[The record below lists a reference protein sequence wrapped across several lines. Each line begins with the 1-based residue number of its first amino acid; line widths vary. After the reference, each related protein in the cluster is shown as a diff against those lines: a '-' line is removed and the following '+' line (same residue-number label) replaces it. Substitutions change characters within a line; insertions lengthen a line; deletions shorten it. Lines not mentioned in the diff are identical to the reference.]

1 MSFLLSNANVI
12 YVKTHAPC
20 HYIILKAPVV
30 SVNRHVT
37 CYSILVLMSPCRFL
51 WCRTH
56 SSGGLGRFQGFGK
69 RGGKGRGGGGGPF
82 ISDSEYSGSIPT
94 LTSNTLRWLV
104 QYMVVVPT
112 EIGIPC
118 I

>member
-1 MSFLLSNANVI
+1 MLLNSRE
-12 YVKTHAPC
+12 K
-20 HYIILKAPVV
+20 
-30 SVNRHVT
+30 
-37 CYSILVLMSPCRFL
+37 VLMSPCRFL

-56 SSGGLGRFQGFGK
+56 SSGGLGRVQGFGK
-69 RGGKGRGGGGGPF
+69 RGGKGRGGGGGGGWGPF

-94 LTSNTLRWLV
+94 LTSYTLRWLV
-104 QYMVVVPT
+104 HYMVVPT